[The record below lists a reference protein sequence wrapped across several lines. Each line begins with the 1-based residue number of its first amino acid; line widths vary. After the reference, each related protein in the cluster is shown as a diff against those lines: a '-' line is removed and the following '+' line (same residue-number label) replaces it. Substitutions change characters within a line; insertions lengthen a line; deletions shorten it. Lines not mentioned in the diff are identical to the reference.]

1 MNIKEAN
8 DLLDIFMIRVKNEED
23 IDDITKVMLSLAW
36 QTFIRMLYKNNYE
49 IIDRT
54 VSEEYAKE
62 NKQ

>member
-1 MNIKEAN
+1 MDIKEAN

-49 IIDRT
+49 IVDRT
-54 VSEEYAKE
+54 VNEKYAKE

>member
-1 MNIKEAN
+1 MDIKEAN

-49 IIDRT
+49 IVDR
-54 VSEEYAKE
+54 SIPEEYIKNE
-62 NKQ
+62 NK